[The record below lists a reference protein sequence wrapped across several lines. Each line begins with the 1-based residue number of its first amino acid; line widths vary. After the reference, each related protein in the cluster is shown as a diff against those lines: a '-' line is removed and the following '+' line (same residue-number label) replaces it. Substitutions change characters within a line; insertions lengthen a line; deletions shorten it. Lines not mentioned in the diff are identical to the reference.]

1 MNTISVNH
9 THQTPPSWGGG
20 AFFLG
25 IFGRRNTGKSSL
37 TNLLTGQEIAIVSEI
52 PGTTTDPVRKSV
64 EILGLGPVVI
74 VDTAGIDDE
83 GELGKKRVHKSKN
96 AIKNVDCAVLLISEN
111 RFGDYEKELIAEF
124 ENYDTPYL
132 IVHNKS
138 DLERLEQTT
147 IEKIRQ
153 TTTAEILDFTTI
165 NDNGKDIL
173 IDKIRQLIPTSHRQ
187 KISLFGGLVKPKEVV
202 LLITPIDSEAP
213 EGRLIL
219 PQNQAIRNLLDNDCI
234 TIVVKNTE
242 LEDFLQLGIT
252 PALAVTD
259 SQAFGF
265 VSEILPGSIPLTSFS
280 ILFARQK
287 GDFEQFIKGTPHISK
302 LNDGDR
308 VLILESCT
316 HQSSCDDIGRVKI
329 PKLLQ
334 KFTGKKLEFEFV
346 SGLSPLDPSPP
357 KSPQVGTFALV
368 IQCGGCMVTRKQLL
382 NRLKPFVEAGIPVT
396 NYGMTLAYVNG
407 IFERATKVFR
417 ESKN

>member
-1 MNTISVNH
+1 MENRNKDIRLSK
-9 THQTPPSWGGG
+9 THSANQST
-20 AFFLG
+20 ATFIG

-37 TNLLTGQEIAIVSEI
+37 INLLTGQEIAIVSQI

-64 EILGLGPVVI
+64 EILGLGPVVM
-74 VDTAGIDDE
+74 VDTAGIDDD
-83 GELGKKRVHKSKN
+83 GELGKKRVQKSKN
-96 AIKNVDCAVLLISEN
+96 TIKNVDCAVLLISEN
-111 RFGDYEKELIAEF
+111 RVGNYETELIKEF
-124 ENYDTPYL
+124 EEFETPYL
-132 IVHNKS
+132 IIHNKS
-138 DLERLEQTT
+138 DLE
-147 IEKIRQ
+147 KIKQSSVDSLRNFSK
-153 TTTAEILDFTTI
+153 AEIIDFTTS
-165 NDNGKDIL
+165 NDDGKEEL
-173 IDKIRQLIPTSHRQ
+173 IGLLKQLIPISQKQ

-265 VSEILPGSIPLTSFS
+265 VSDILPGSIPLTSFS

-357 KSPQVGTFALV
+357 KSRQVGTFALV

-407 IFERATKVFR
+407 IFERATEIFR
-417 ESKN
+417 KLE